1 MAQRD
6 RAAGRAPARAGRGQ
20 SGRGPSPTGGSD
32 LAAHR
37 TRLRAVIGPVVGA
50 AGLDL
55 EELTVSR
62 AGRRHVL
69 RVVVDGDHG
78 VNLDTVADLSRAISA
93 ALDAAEE
100 GGPALSSAEYVLE
113 VSSPG
118 VDRPLVLPRHWRRNI
133 GRLVSVRAGERPVT
147 GRIIAVDEEI
157 VALEIDGRL
166 TEFGFADLGQGRVQV
181 EFSRLDEID
190 DDELAEFDDDED
202 DEDDGE
208 FPEDG
213 AYPGGPALPD
223 GDVPPDDRGPDGE
236 DDDR

>member
-20 SGRGPSPTGGSD
+20 AGRGPSTTGGNE

-50 AGLDL
+50 AGFDL

-69 RVVVDGDHG
+69 RVIVDGDNG

-100 GGPALSSAEYVLE
+100 SGGAFGTNEYVLE

-118 VDRPLVLPRHWRRNI
+118 VDRPLVLPRHWRRNL
-133 GRLVSVRAGERPVT
+133 GRQVSVRARDQHVT
-147 GRIIAVDEEI
+147 GRIVAVDDEV
-157 VALEIDGRL
+157 VALEVGGTVIEY
-166 TEFGFADLGQGRVQV
+166 EFAELGHGRVQV
-181 EFSRLDEID
+181 EFSRLDEIS
-190 DDELAEFDDDED
+190 DDELDAYDEDED

-208 FPEDG
+208 FPEDD
-213 AYPGGPALPD
+213 AF
-223 GDVPPDDRGPDGE
+223 GDDIAGDRPEDRTRGE
-236 DDDR
+236 EDEE

>member
-6 RAAGRAPARAGRGQ
+6 HAAGRAPARAGRGQ
-20 SGRGPSPTGGSD
+20 AGRGPSPTGGSE

-37 TRLRAVIGPVVGA
+37 TRLRAVIGPVVTA
-50 AGLDL
+50 AGFDL
-55 EELTVSR
+55 EDLSVSR
-62 AGRRHVL
+62 AGRRHLL

-78 VNLDTVADLSRAISA
+78 VNLDTVADLSRAISV

-100 GGPALSSAEYVLE
+100 SGGSFSSAEYVLE

-118 VDRPLVLPRHWRRNI
+118 VDRPLVLPRHWRRNL
-133 GRLVSVRAGERPVT
+133 GRMVSVRARDRQVT
-147 GRIIAVDEEI
+147 GRIVAVDDE
-157 VALEIDGRL
+157 VVVLEVDGVL
-166 TEFGFADLGQGRVQV
+166 TEYDYAELGHGRVQV

-190 DDELAEFDDDED
+190 DDELGFDEDD

-213 AYPGGPALPD
+213 EYQADDDIRHTD
-223 GDVPPDDRGPDGE
+223 GADRE
-236 DDDR
+236 DDDE